1 MNKGYLINMGMET
14 RNKTIDVM
22 KGISICLM
30 VVGHSGAPKSLT
42 QFIYFICHYSLW
54 LLVIFGR
61 KAILRIYASLF
72 LKKSGGC
79 GCRMLEW

>member
-1 MNKGYLINMGMET
+1 MGMET

-42 QFIYFICHYSLW
+42 QFIYLFISYAIIHYGFW
-54 LLVIFGR
+54 
-61 KAILRIYASLF
+61 LF
-72 LKKSGGC
+72 LERKQY
-79 GCRMLEW
+79 